1 VRNRNDLQAEISVR
15 VAVLVRNAGGTY
27 RAAGE
32 QAGLS
37 APTISA
43 WGRNL
48 RTPRQA
54 SLDKL
59 RAAS

>member
-1 VRNRNDLQAEISVR
+1 MRNRRDLQAETSVR
-15 VAVLVRNAGGTY
+15 VAVLMRNAGGTY
-27 RAAGE
+27 RAAGAE
-32 QAGLS
+32 AGLS

-43 WGRNL
+43 WARGV
-48 RTPRQA
+48 RTPRQD